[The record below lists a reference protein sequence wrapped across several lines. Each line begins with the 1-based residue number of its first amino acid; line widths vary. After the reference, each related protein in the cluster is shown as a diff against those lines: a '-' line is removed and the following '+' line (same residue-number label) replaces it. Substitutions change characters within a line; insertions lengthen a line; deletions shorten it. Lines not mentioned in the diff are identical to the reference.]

1 MDDGK
6 RAAAKA
12 KFMEL
17 LPTRADVGNKR
28 FRANVRFFLIEEFG
42 CTDNAASTHYN
53 HAFQE
58 CKKTNPELLGPVTGA
73 AGEVPALGRPEGKN
87 NGGRKKKVVETA
99 TNNGTTTDAETVTET
114 TTVAETTAPAVEV
127 ELVNVYKKKNN
138 ELVML
143 GVTRAE
149 AEAAIAKAA
158 AAKKATLII
167 A

>member
-17 LPTRADVGNKR
+17 LPTRGDVGNMK

-87 NGGRKKKVVETA
+87 NGGRKRKVTDENA
-99 TNNGTTTDAETVTET
+99 AAGTDANTET
-114 TTVAETTAPAVEV
+114 TTPPVEDEV
-127 ELVNVYKKKNN
+127 KLYNVVKAKDKSLV
-138 ELVML
+138 LF
-143 GVTRAE
+143 GVSLAD
-149 AEAAIAKAA
+149 AEAAVAKAA
-158 AAKKATLII
+158 AGKKAKLEIQ
-167 A
+167 